1 MAKVGISTGSAANA
15 GDGSTLRDGG
25 NIINANFTEIYD
37 YFGDGTNLT
46 YTGGKWVSVSAG
58 INTLSNVG
66 IATTNPL
73 TPLQVEQIYGVK
85 TGIGTFNASAGVST
99 DFDSFDTTSLNFQTA
114 EYTVNVGFGT
124 HIQSQ
129 KVLVMQNG
137 TSAYSQEYAVMF
149 NPSLVVSIGATMTG
163 TTCKLQ
169 ATPETGITGLT
180 TFRFVRSTL
189 L

>member
-1 MAKVGISTGSAANA
+1 MYKETAGLGIH
-15 GDGSTLRDGG
+15 
-25 NIINANFTEIYD
+25 
-37 YFGDGTNLT
+37 
-46 YTGGKWVSVSAG
+46 
-58 INTLSNVG
+58 TLSNVG
-66 IATTNPL
+66 IATTNPV
-73 TPLQVEQIYGVK
+73 TPLQVEQVYGVK

-114 EYTVNVGFGT
+114 EYTINVGFGT